1 MKLHYLMGALLL
13 GIIFGTARAEDPTEL
28 IFIFQKQKDP
38 AKVKETADKV
48 AEYLTMKLAMP
59 VKAEVPAD
67 YSASVQALVSK
78 KADFAYVSAMPFL
91 LARRDGGATI
101 LLAEERK
108 NVATDSPQTY
118 YSSIF
123 VVAKDSPLQSISDVV
138 KDSRNV
144 RVCFTSPTSTSGYI
158 MAYWRLVNEG
168 LLQPRQDPKE
178 VFQSVDFGGGY
189 TQALEQILAGRAD
202 LAAVSDYVMEGP
214 KVDVYLTA
222 DQRAKLRILDRT
234 PGVPTHLICAR
245 GGLSDELKAK
255 VKAALL
261 SLSAEHSELLSDVYG
276 ASAFVEVD
284 ENQHVAKAVE
294 AIEAIGLPVEGLAK

>member
-1 MKLHYLMGALLL
+1 MKLHCFAGLLML
-13 GIIFGTARAEDPTEL
+13 GMIAGIARAEDPTEL
-28 IFIFQKQKDP
+28 VFIFQKQKDP

-48 AEYLTMKLAMP
+48 AEYLSTKLAMP
-59 VKAEVPAD
+59 VKAEVPVD

-108 NVATDSPQTY
+108 NVATETPQTY

-138 KDSRNV
+138 KDSKNI

-158 MAYWRLVNEG
+158 MAYWRLVQEG

-178 VFQSVDFGGGY
+178 VFQSVEFGGGY
-189 TQALEQILAGRAD
+189 SQALEQIIAGRAD

-222 DQRAKLRILDRT
+222 EQRGKLRILDRT

-261 SLSAEHSELLSDVYG
+261 SLSNEQPELLSDVYG

-294 AIEAIGLPVEGLAK
+294 AIDAIGLPVEGLAK